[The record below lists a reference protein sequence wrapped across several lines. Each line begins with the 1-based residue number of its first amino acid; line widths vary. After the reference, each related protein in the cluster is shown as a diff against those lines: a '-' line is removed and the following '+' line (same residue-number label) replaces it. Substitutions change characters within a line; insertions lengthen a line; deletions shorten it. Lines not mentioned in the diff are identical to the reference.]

1 MEAAHFSRVLD
12 DTSWKGL
19 LDATQKQRKN
29 NCIPLNY
36 EVVNRISLSISDFDT
51 LTEKIISPHS
61 SYLKYT
67 RQSIPSTHGTWKCIV
82 ISNDHDSRQ
91 VALYTAGRTFPLYA
105 AIV

>member
-12 DTSWKGL
+12 DTSWKSL
-19 LDATQKQRKN
+19 LDATRKQRKN

-51 LTEKIISPHS
+51 LTEKIISPHYS

-67 RQSIPSTHGTWKCIV
+67 RQSITSTHGIWKCIV

-91 VALYTAGRTFPLYA
+91 VPVFRD
-105 AIV
+105 